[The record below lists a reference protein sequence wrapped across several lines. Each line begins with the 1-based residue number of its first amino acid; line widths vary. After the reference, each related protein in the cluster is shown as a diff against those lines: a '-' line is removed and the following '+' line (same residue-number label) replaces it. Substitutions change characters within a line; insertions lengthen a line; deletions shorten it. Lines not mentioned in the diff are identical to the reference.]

1 MKKFIITEQE
11 RKHILSLYEQTQPQ
25 QFSKFVET
33 VALILGVPTERLS
46 VFDSIANA
54 LNDPNKSNDQNLRN
68 QLFSKIGEE
77 VNGLKLPIAILA
89 RDKMLDTALNQLKN
103 YQGQVSGPQKKLL
116 DSVIQTL
123 QNVKGPM
130 ENYITSLTDDQWN
143 QLFQELQYG
152 TQNPMDTSNRI
163 ISSLQKAIGQD
174 SNFTNQIQNLLGGGS
189 TVSSGQTTNTGTT
202 VSSNGTTTG
211 STQSQTGEKINTTS
225 DRSFDYK
232 LSNGEY
238 FFKGKAN
245 TSFGSKYPNWT
256 KATGTALDS
265 IKTKIRF

>member
-25 QFSKFVET
+25 QFSKFT
-33 VALILGVPTERLS
+33 QDVANILGIPAEQIS
-46 VFDSIANA
+46 SIDILNS
-54 LNDPNKSNDQNLRN
+54 NDPNLMKQYTDKFEKQVRGLQVPVAKLIRN
-68 QLFSKIGEE
+68 KQIDN
-77 VNGLKLPIAILA
+77 VI
-89 RDKMLDTALNQLKN
+89 NQLKN
-103 YQGQVSGPQKKLL
+103 YQGQGNELQKKILSGFV
-116 DSVIQTL
+116 DYL
-123 QNVKGPM
+123 QSGKGSM
-130 ENYITSLTDDQWN
+130 ENNINSMTEEQWN
-143 QLFQELQYG
+143 QFIQRNG
-152 TQNPMDTSNRI
+152 TSNQDLSSVFKNYMHQNPDFRNRI
-163 ISSLQKAIGQD
+163 YS
-174 SNFTNQIQNLLGGGS
+174 FFGGGS
-189 TVSSGQTTNTGTT
+189 TAPSGQTTNTGTT
-202 VSSNGTTTG
+202 VSSSGTTTG

-238 FFKGKAN
+238 FFKGKSN

>member
-25 QFSKFVET
+25 QFSKFTQDVATILGIPAEQISSLD
-33 VALILGVPTERLS
+33 ALIS
-46 VFDSIANA
+46 
-54 LNDPNKSNDQNLRN
+54 NDPNLIKQYTDKFQNEIKGLQGPVTKLIRSK
-68 QLFSKIGEE
+68 QLDNVI
-77 VNGLKLPIAILA
+77 
-89 RDKMLDTALNQLKN
+89 NQLKN
-103 YQGQVSGPQKKLL
+103 YQGQLNEQQKKILEGF
-116 DSVIQTL
+116 VNYL
-123 QNVKGPM
+123 QSIKGSM
-130 ENYITSLTDDQWN
+130 ENYIISMNDDQWN
-143 QLFQELQYG
+143 QYIQGNE
-152 TQNPMDTSNRI
+152 TQNLTDTSNRI
-163 ISSLQKAIGQD
+163 VSSLQKAIGQD

-189 TVSSGQTTNTGTT
+189 TVSSGQTSNTETK
-202 VSSNGTTTG
+202 VSSSGTTTG

>member
-54 LNDPNKSNDQNLRN
+54 LNDPNKSNDQNLMN

-89 RDKMLDTALNQLKN
+89 RDKRLDTALNQLKN

-143 QLFQELQYG
+143 QFIQTNG
-152 TQNPMDTSNRI
+152 TSNQDSSSVFKNYMDQNPDFRNKIYS
-163 ISSLQKAIGQD
+163 
-174 SNFTNQIQNLLGGGS
+174 FFGGGS
-189 TVSSGQTTNTGTT
+189 TAPSGQTTNTGTT
-202 VSSNGTTTG
+202 VSSSGTTTG
-211 STQSQTGEKINTTS
+211 STQSQTGEKINTTA